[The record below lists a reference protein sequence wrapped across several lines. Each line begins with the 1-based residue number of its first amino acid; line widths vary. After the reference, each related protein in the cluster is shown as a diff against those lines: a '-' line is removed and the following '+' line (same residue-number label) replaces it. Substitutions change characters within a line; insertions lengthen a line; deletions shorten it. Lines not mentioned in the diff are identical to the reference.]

1 MITEQ
6 KFRKG
11 QTIMVK
17 PTSGALRP
25 ARIAS
30 VTNQTTLVV
39 VYGKG
44 NKATVTVAQNTGKT
58 TKPRLASE

>member
-1 MITEQ
+1 MI

-17 PTSGALRP
+17 PTDGSVRP

-30 VTNQTTLVV
+30 VTSQTSLVV
-39 VYGKG
+39 VYNKG
-44 NKATVTVAQNTGKT
+44 NKATVTVASNSGKT
-58 TKPRLASE
+58 HTPKLASE

>member
-17 PTSGALRP
+17 PTNGGLRP

-39 VYGKG
+39 VYNKG
-44 NKATVTVAQNTGKT
+44 NKATVTVAQNANKT
-58 TKPRLASE
+58 SKPRLASE

>member
-1 MITEQ
+1 MI

-17 PTSGALRP
+17 PTNGAVRP

-30 VTNQTTLVV
+30 VSSQTSLVV
-39 VYGKG
+39 VYGK
-44 NKATVTVAQNTGKT
+44 NAKATVTVAANSGKT
-58 TKPRLASE
+58 HTPKLASE

>member
-17 PTSGALRP
+17 PTSGGLRP

-30 VTNQTTLVV
+30 VTSQTSLVV
-39 VYGKG
+39 VYNKG
-44 NKATVTVAQNTGKT
+44 NKATVTVAANSSKSSKG
-58 TKPRLASE
+58 RVASE

>member
-1 MITEQ
+1 MI

-11 QTIMVK
+11 QTIMAK
-17 PTSGALRP
+17 PTNGAIRP
-25 ARIAS
+25 VRIAS

-44 NKATVTVAQNTGKT
+44 NKATVTVAASSKTGKQ
-58 TKPRLASE
+58 KLASE

>member
-1 MITEQ
+1 MI

-17 PTSGALRP
+17 PTSGVIRP

-30 VTNQTTLVV
+30 VTSQTSLVV
-39 VYGKG
+39 VYNKG
-44 NKATVTVAQNTGKT
+44 NKATVTVAANSSKT
-58 TKPRLASE
+58 HTPKLASE

>member
-6 KFRKG
+6 KFRKN

-30 VTNQTTLVV
+30 VTSQTELVV

-58 TKPRLASE
+58 SKPRLASE

>member
-1 MITEQ
+1 MI

-17 PTSGALRP
+17 PTSGAIRP

-30 VTNQTTLVV
+30 VTSQTSLVV
-39 VYGKG
+39 VYNKG
-44 NKATVTVAQNTGKT
+44 NKATVTVAANSGKT
-58 TKPRLASE
+58 HAPKLASE

>member
-17 PTSGALRP
+17 PTSGVLRP

-30 VTNQTTLVV
+30 VTSQTSLVV

-44 NKATVTVAQNTGKT
+44 DKATVTVAQNTGKAS
-58 TKPRLASE
+58 KPRLASE

>member
-1 MITEQ
+1 MI

-17 PTSGALRP
+17 PTNGAVRP

-30 VTNQTTLVV
+30 VSSQTSLVV
-39 VYGKG
+39 IYGK
-44 NKATVTVAQNTGKT
+44 NTKATVTVAANSSKT
-58 TKPRLASE
+58 HTPKLASE